1 HHPPELIINSEEE
14 NLLSPLLD
22 AMEACNNFIISV
34 AFITEGGI
42 ASLKTV
48 LLELQKR
55 GINGR
60 IVTSTYL
67 HFNKPKVYKELLK
80 IPNVDVRI
88 TPLNGF
94 HAKGYVFDHDN
105 YSVMFIGSSNLT
117 DTALKKNYEYN
128 LKLTSLDNGEVIK
141 HFKNQFEILWDSS
154 T

>member
-1 HHPPELIINSEEE
+1 MEVWDPMEKLQNTLLNAYERGFIDRYTSKTSHHPPELIINSEEE

-67 HFNKPKVYKELLK
+67 HFNKPKVYKELLDRK
-80 IPNVDVRI
+80 
-88 TPLNGF
+88 
-94 HAKGYVFDHDN
+94 
-105 YSVMFIGSSNLT
+105 SV
-117 DTALKKNYEYN
+117 
-128 LKLTSLDNGEVIK
+128 V
-141 HFKNQFEILWDSS
+141 
-154 T
+154 